1 MKELPTTV
9 GSTSSTSQ
17 GNACNAFQSGYQFT
31 PAEVVI
37 FRVPSAPHSHKA
49 RYG

>member
-1 MKELPTTV
+1 MKELLTTV

-37 FRVPSAPHSHKA
+37 LEFHLLHTLTKL
-49 RYG
+49 GIG